1 MQPVKLSELGV
12 KVPSRRLILPG
23 GPAQIAREMTHFG
36 YRVIP
41 APFALPVGFAMF
53 LAVGTVAAALH
64 GGLPATG
71 VLAACAAV
79 TALMSFAAQPAAAP
93 LLAGVGWLTAVGFSR
108 PPYADLRPAGPA
120 AAYAAIMLAAC
131 ALAGA
136 VLGLVFRWYARRL
149 TLVSVGMY
157 TRMRVAKRAAG
168 GAHGVAAGG
177 PAAPGGGTGGGTA
190 GPGGAI
196 DIRRQLAG
204 VILGV
209 AALPPI
215 TAVLAASRAHLNL
228 ADVVLVYLVAVVT
241 ITVLGG
247 FWPAVLAAVASSL
260 LLNWYFTEPL
270 HTFNISDPRELLA
283 LLLFVTV
290 AVAVSSVVH
299 LAARRAVQAAL
310 AREEAASLLEL
321 AQNVLGGADSPKAI
335 LDHLTR
341 THGGQAELQER
352 SGGRWVRTASSNVE
366 GSLSAATRIDIR
378 DDLTLM
384 VTGQADSATP
394 ALLAGYAAQ
403 AAAALDRERLRTQA
417 AQAEALAEGNRMR
430 TALLAAVSHDLRTP
444 LASIKASVSS
454 LRQTDVVWSAAD
466 EADLLA
472 TIEQNADRL
481 DALIGNLLD
490 MSRLHTGS
498 LQPFLRPTAIDEV
511 APAALLG
518 LDDCLQL
525 EMAVPEGFPLVLAD
539 PGLLE
544 RVLANLFSNAL
555 RHSPAARPPE
565 LQAQLLD
572 GTILLEVV
580 DHGQG
585 VPDEQKERIFEPF
598 TRVGDRYPGVG
609 LGLAVA
615 KGFAEAMGGRIEATD
630 TPGGGL
636 TVRIALPAAS
646 EDKSVLGAES

>member
-1 MQPVKLSELGV
+1 MTLGLGQ
-12 KVPSRRLILPG
+12 R
-23 GPAQIAREMTHFG
+23 AM
-36 YRVIP
+36 P
-41 APFALPVGFAMF
+41 APYALPAGFAMF

-64 GGLPATG
+64 GRLPAAG
-71 VLAACAAV
+71 VLIACAVIAGSV
-79 TALMSFAAQPAAAP
+79 SFIAQPAAAV
-93 LLAGVGWLTAVGFSR
+93 LLAGTGWLTAVGFSR
-108 PPYADLRPAGPA
+108 PPYAQLRPTGPA
-120 AAYAAIMLAAC
+120 AAHAAVVVGAA

-136 VLGLVFRWYARRL
+136 CLGLVFRWSWRRL
-149 TLVSVGMY
+149 TLVSMGTYPGMRASRASA
-157 TRMRVAKRAAG
+157 TRARPG
-168 GAHGVAAGG
+168 Q
-177 PAAPGGGTGGGTA
+177 AAPDA
-190 GPGGAI
+190 EPGGAADWAGGI
-196 DIRRQLAG
+196 DPRRRLAG
-204 VILGV
+204 L
-209 AALPPI
+209 
-215 TAVLAASRAHLNL
+215 VLAAAVLPLLTTALAAARPRLDL
-228 ADVVLVYLVAVVT
+228 ADDLLIYLVAVVT
-241 ITVLGG
+241 ITVVGG

-260 LLNWYFTEPL
+260 LLNWFFTEPI
-270 HTFNISDPRELLA
+270 HTFTIQQPRNLLA

-299 LAARRAVQAAL
+299 LAARRSVQAAR

-321 AQNVLGGADSPKAI
+321 AQTVLGGADSPAAV

-352 SGGRWVRTASSNVE
+352 VAGRWVRAASSGVD
-366 GSLSAATRIDIR
+366 GSLPAASRIDVR
-378 DDLTLM
+378 GDLTLL
-384 VTGQADSATP
+384 VTGQAASATP

-454 LRQTDVVWSAAD
+454 LRQTDVQWSAAD
-466 EADLLA
+466 QADLLA

-511 APAALLG
+511 APVALLG
-518 LDDCLQL
+518 LDESARLQI
-525 EMAVPEGFPLVLAD
+525 AVPEGFPLVLAD

-555 RHSPAARPPE
+555 RYSPPSCPPE
-565 LQAQLLD
+565 LHAQLLD
-572 GTILLEVV
+572 GVVELEVV
-580 DHGQG
+580 DHGKG
-585 VPDEQKERIFEPF
+585 VPDGQKERIFEPF
-598 TRVGDRYPGVG
+598 SQVGDRHPGVG

-615 KGFAEAMGGRIEATD
+615 KGFAEAMGGTITAAD

-636 TVRIALPAAS
+636 TVRVTLPVAS
-646 EDKSVLGAES
+646 GDKSALGTAS

>member
-1 MQPVKLSELGV
+1 MIYGSVQ
-12 KVPSRRLILPG
+12 R
-23 GPAQIAREMTHFG
+23 T
-36 YRVIP
+36 IP
-41 APFALPVGFAMF
+41 APYALPVGFAMF
-53 LAVGTVAAALH
+53 LAVGTVAAGLH
-64 GGLPATG
+64 GRLPATG
-71 VLAACAAV
+71 VLIACAVIAG
-79 TALMSFAAQPAAAP
+79 AISFAAEPVASV
-93 LLAGVGWLTAVGFSR
+93 LLAGIGWLTAVGFSR
-108 PPYADLRPAGPA
+108 PPYAQLRPAGPA
-120 AAYAAIMLAAC
+120 AAHAAIVIGAS

-136 VLGLVFRWYARRL
+136 GLGLVFRWYARRL
-149 TLVSVGMY
+149 TLVSMGTYTGM
-157 TRMRVAKRAAG
+157 RARRPAPKASKASKASNGRCPTAPDANPAG
-168 GAHGVAAGG
+168 RTANLAAALGG
-177 PAAPGGGTGGGTA
+177 IGG
-190 GPGGAI
+190 
-196 DIRRQLAG
+196 RRLVAG
-204 VILGV
+204 VVLAA
-209 AALPPI
+209 AALPLL
-215 TAVLAASRAHLNL
+215 TAVLAAWRPHLNL
-228 ADVVLVYLVAVVT
+228 ADDLLIYLVAVVT

-247 FWPAVLAAVASSL
+247 FWPAVLAAVAASL

-270 HTFNISDPRELLA
+270 HTFTIAEPKNLLA

-299 LAARRAVQAAL
+299 LSARRAVQAAQ
-310 AREEAASLLEL
+310 AREEAAAQLEL
-321 AQNVLGGADSPKAI
+321 AQTVLGGADSPAAI

-352 SGGRWVRTASSNVE
+352 AGGRWVRAASSGVE
-366 GSLSAATRIDIR
+366 GSLPAASRIDIR
-378 DDLTLM
+378 SDLILL
-384 VTGQADSATP
+384 VTGQAESATP

-454 LRQTDVVWSAAD
+454 LRQTDVEWSEAD
-466 EADLLA
+466 QADLLA

-518 LDDCLQL
+518 LDDSLRL
-525 EMAVPEGFPLVLAD
+525 EMAVPDGFPLVLAD

-544 RVLANLFSNAL
+544 RILANLFSNAL
-555 RHSPAARPPE
+555 RYSPPARPPE
-565 LQAQLLD
+565 LHAELVED
-572 GTILLEVV
+572 TVLLEVV

-585 VPDEQKERIFEPF
+585 VPDEQKERVFEPF
-598 TRVGDRYPGVG
+598 STYPSARVGQAAARPLTRVGDRHPGVG

-615 KGFAEAMGGRIEATD
+615 KGFAEAMGGRIMAKD

-636 TVRIALPAAS
+636 TVQIALPVAS
-646 EDKSVLGAES
+646 GDKSALGAGS